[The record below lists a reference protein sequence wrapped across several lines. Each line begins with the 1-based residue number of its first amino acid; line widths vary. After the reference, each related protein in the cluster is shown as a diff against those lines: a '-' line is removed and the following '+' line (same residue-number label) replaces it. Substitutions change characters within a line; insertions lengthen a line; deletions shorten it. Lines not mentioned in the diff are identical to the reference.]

1 MLKILHIIPSLSKGG
16 AERLVITI
24 CNELQKRSD
33 VEVRLMVMSNTN
45 DYAQEMGTLSY
56 NVVPALFVPSFTK
69 KSKRDV
75 SQLQS
80 YIEAYAPNVI
90 HTHLWQSEIV
100 CSQINYPNALW
111 VTHMHDNMPQLKR
124 IRIPRTKLEL
134 TNAYERWIVSSAYKK
149 RNAHFIAISQDTHT
163 YCKRNIPKKLRHS
176 VSLLHNAIN
185 IKLFEHTKSIEIPI
199 TTIKLVSVGSLVHKK
214 NHVFL
219 IPVVSHLISR
229 GYAVQLDILGEG
241 PLRKELEQEIS
252 KQNLTNTICLQGN
265 VPVYEYYKQ
274 AQLYVHPAT
283 YEPFGLVIIEAM
295 AAGLPVVCLDGKG
308 NRDIIEQGKNGC
320 MFFEQN
326 PTLFAEKIIEICQ
339 DKEMYTSMSTYAVNF
354 AKQYDIVPYVDRLL
368 ELYTKSI
375 TNA

>member
-24 CNELQKRSD
+24 CNELQKRSGVD
-33 VEVRLMVMSNTN
+33 VRLVVLCNTN
-45 DYAQEMGTLSY
+45 DYTQEMGTLSY
-56 NVVPALFVPSFTK
+56 DVIPAQFIPSFTK
-69 KSKRDV
+69 KSKRDM
-75 SQLQS
+75 SQLQA
-80 YIEAYAPNVI
+80 YIEAYAPDVI

-100 CSQINYPNALW
+100 CSQIDYSKALW
-111 VTHMHDNMPQLKR
+111 VTHLHDNMPQLKR
-124 IRIPRTKLEL
+124 VRIPRTKLEL
-134 TNAYERWIVSSAYKK
+134 TNAYERWIVTSAYKK
-149 RNAHFIAISQDTHT
+149 RNAYFISISQDTNT
-163 YCKRNIPKKLRHS
+163 FCKRNVPKKLRHS
-176 VSLLHNAIN
+176 ISMLHNAIN
-185 IKLFEHTKSIEIPI
+185 TALFEHAKKTETY

-214 NHVFL
+214 NHAFL
-219 IPVVSHLISR
+219 IPVVLHLISR
-229 GYAVQLDILGEG
+229 GYTVQLDILGEG

-283 YEPFGLVIIEAM
+283 YEPFGLVLIEAM
-295 AAGLPVVCLDGKG
+295 AAGLPLVCLDGKG

-320 MFFEQN
+320 MIFEQN

-339 DKEMYTSMSTYAVNF
+339 DKEMYTSMSKYAVNF

-368 ELYTKSI
+368 EIYTKSV